1 MTGTLYGVGV
11 GPGAPDLLTL
21 RALRI
26 IQAAPVVCVPR
37 RTTSAESYALS
48 IVRDILVPTRQE
60 LIEFLFPMSR
70 DLHTAARARD
80 EAAARVRSILMGGH
94 DIAFITEGDPLLY
107 STFIHLY
114 ERLRA
119 VEPPVHI
126 EIVPGVTSMTAA
138 AAVAGLPLVDG
149 TERLAIVPATGE
161 PGSLR
166 AALGTFDTVVLLKVS
181 PVFDRV
187 LVLLDELGLIE
198 NTVHITRAGTSAQQ
212 IERDVRALRGRQVDY
227 LSLLVVRKTR
237 RT

>member
-26 IQAAPVVCVPR
+26 IQAAPVICVPR

-48 IVRDILVPTRQE
+48 IVRDILVPARQE
-60 LIEFLFPMSR
+60 LIELLFPMSR
-70 DLHTAARARD
+70 DPDTAARARD
-80 EAAARVRSILMGGH
+80 DAAARVHAILVGGR
-94 DIAFITEGDPLLY
+94 DVAFITEGDPLLY

-119 VEPPVHI
+119 VQPAAPV
-126 EIVPGVTSMTAA
+126 EIVPGVTSVTAA

-149 TERLAIVPATGE
+149 SEQLAIVPATGD
-161 PGSLR
+161 PNSLR
-166 AALGTFDTVVLLKVS
+166 DVLRVFDTVALLKVS

-187 LVLLDELGLIE
+187 LDLLDELDLIE
-198 NTVHITRAGTSAQQ
+198 NTVHITQAGTPTQQ

-227 LSLLVVRKTR
+227 LSLLLVRKTR